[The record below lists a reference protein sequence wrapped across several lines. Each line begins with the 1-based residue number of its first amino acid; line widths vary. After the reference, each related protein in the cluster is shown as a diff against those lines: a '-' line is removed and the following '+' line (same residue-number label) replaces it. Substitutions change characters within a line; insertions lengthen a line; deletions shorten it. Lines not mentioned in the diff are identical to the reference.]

1 VAQRKIEA
9 GEPAIMAA
17 ADAYK
22 VETGLKKIMTAISEL
37 AGRMARLESR
47 VSAVEKSQERPKS
60 N

>member
-1 VAQRKIEA
+1 
-9 GEPAIMAA
+9 MAA